1 MTGPV
6 AGVII
11 GIVAL
16 VVIFAITIILIRYLI
31 MSYCN
36 ECTCTLKAGIYNVMY
51 TLWPIRLRSKRKV
64 KPKEHTPLRS
74 EVKCHDECEHY
85 KKDR

>member
-16 VVIFAITIILIRYLI
+16 VVIFAITIILIRYI
-31 MSYCN
+31 I
-36 ECTCTLKAGIYNVMY
+36 ECTCTLKAGIYIQCHVY
-51 TLWPIRLRSKRKV
+51 LIRLRSKRKV
-64 KPKEHTPLRS
+64 KPKQHTPLRS
-74 EVKCHDECEHY
+74 EVKCHDGREHY